1 MQPFFVAG
9 RFNGGCN
16 EERHTC
22 PGVLQ
27 QCIDK
32 LGERDSH
39 DLEMTSP
46 DQTVRIRSHMQL
58 FDILL
63 EMDTPIT
70 LHLAQ
75 LCLAAEDC
83 FLSIVHVTF
92 AMAQCH
98 SVHDKPFC
106 ACQDIVAQGWDM
118 HFRHPM
124 QLKDLA
130 SDLNNKSAALKI
142 KTHAGRLDEGLV
154 STSAQQRHS

>member
-1 MQPFFVAG
+1 MKKHIPALAY
-9 RFNGGCN
+9 FNN
-16 EERHTC
+16 ALTSWASEN
-22 PGVLQ
+22 
-27 QCIDK
+27 
-32 LGERDSH
+32 

-46 DQTVRIRSHMQL
+46 DQTVQNRSHTLL

-63 EMDTPIT
+63 EMDTPIA

-75 LCLAAEDC
+75 LCLAAEVC

-124 QLKDLA
+124 QLKDVA
-130 SDLNNKSAALKI
+130 SDHNYKSAALKI
-142 KTHAGRLDEGLV
+142 KSNTCR
-154 STSAQQRHS
+154 